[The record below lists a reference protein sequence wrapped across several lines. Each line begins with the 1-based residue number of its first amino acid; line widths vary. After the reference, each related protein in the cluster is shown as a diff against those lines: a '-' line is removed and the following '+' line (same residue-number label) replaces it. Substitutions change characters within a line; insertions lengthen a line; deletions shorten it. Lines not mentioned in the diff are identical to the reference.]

1 MYLAVCLMGKY
12 EWLLFLHMTGAFL
25 FLGGLVMAIVLGV
38 AAQRRERPS
47 EIALLF
53 KLTARLGL
61 PFGLGFFMLFV
72 FGLWLVHVG
81 GYSFRDGWVIGAL
94 VLFVLS
100 MALGAIAGPRDK
112 ATRMLAEELA
122 AAGDQ
127 PSPALKARLRDPV
140 TLALGNGS
148 ALAALAVLV
157 LMIWKPGAGG

>member
-1 MYLAVCLMGKY
+1 MGRY
-12 EWLLFLHMTGAFL
+12 EWLLFLHVTGAFL
-25 FLGGLVMAIVLGV
+25 FLGALAVAIVLGV
-38 AAQRRERPS
+38 AAHRRERPS

-53 KLTARLGL
+53 KLTGRLGVA
-61 PFGLGFFMLFV
+61 FGVGFLMLLV
-72 FGLWLVHVG
+72 FGLWLVHVA
-81 GYSFRDGWVIGAL
+81 GYSFRDGWVIAAL
-94 VLFVLS
+94 VLFLLS

-112 ATRMLAEELA
+112 ATRVLAEELA

-157 LMIWKPGAGG
+157 LMIWKPGAAG